1 MSIRRPR
8 YQVLGPDP
16 LVWPEVEE
24 ADEDGILA
32 IGGDLSPER
41 LVAAYAR
48 GIFPWYSEGLPIL
61 WHCPDPRFVL
71 LSSALHLPKSLKKTL
86 KRGEY
91 EVRFDTAFE
100 QVIDACAKTKR
111 PGQRGTWITR
121 DMRAAYLTL
130 HQLGLAHS
138 AEAWK
143 EGALVGGL
151 YGVSLGAVF
160 YGESMFARAPDASKV
175 AFATLVEQLHRHGI
189 ELIDCQ
195 QETEH
200 LRRFGA
206 VAWPRQRF
214 VKALAKLTARP
225 TLRGPWRYEPE
236 EGPGGRRVD
245 GA

>member
-1 MSIRRPR
+1 VSIRRTR
-8 YQVLGPDP
+8 YHVLGPDP
-16 LVWPEVEE
+16 LVWPNVEDT
-24 ADEDGILA
+24 DEDGILA

-41 LVAAYAR
+41 LVAAYSR

-71 LSSALHLPKSLKKTL
+71 LPSAMHVPKSLKKTM
-86 KRGEY
+86 RHGDY

-100 QVIDACAKTKR
+100 QVIDACAKTRR

-121 DMRAAYLTL
+121 DMRGAYVKL
-130 HQLGLAHS
+130 HLLGLAHS

-143 EGALVGGL
+143 DGELSGGL

-175 AFATLVEQLHRHGI
+175 AFVTLVERLHAHGV

-200 LRRFGA
+200 LKRFGA
-206 VAWPRQRF
+206 VGWPRFRF
-214 VKALAKLTARP
+214 CKALEKLVGRP
-225 TLRGPWRYEPE
+225 TLRGPWRFEAPKS
-236 EGPGGRRVD
+236 GGESS
-245 GA
+245 GASQ